1 MMTLTGITQDRYAG
15 RHRRRV
21 VPALAALTG
30 ALLLSSC
37 TNLDVPDTNSPTQ
50 GVLTETPTRQTL
62 ARTAVGIQTQTSL
75 DTPAEIQQWG
85 IYGREL
91 YNLLGNDPRET
102 GEEISGPQD
111 PGGRAGA
118 EWANKY
124 AAIRTIN
131 TYLAAL
137 PKAGLSEAEVS
148 ASQGF
153 ANTLKAWY
161 LHMLAVRSGPT
172 GMPIDVDKPI
182 DAEPAPLVSSQE
194 AMEAA
199 ATLMNQALEQLN
211 AGGGEFPFN
220 FVEGFEGFDTPAT
233 FAKFNRALAAKMLVH
248 RATFYA
254 CASCWAD
261 AATAMSASFVTET
274 GLPVTLKLGVYY
286 GFTSTANET
295 ANPITETLTNN
306 RYWIH
311 PSIITGA
318 QLRPGGQPDLRL
330 TTKVA
335 LAPEPRTL
343 NDLTGTYK
351 PVMYNNASD
360 PTVPDLD
367 ANVPWII
374 NEELLLLR
382 AEIRWNTGDKT
393 GALND
398 INLVRVNAGGL
409 APTLLTAGSTDAG
422 FITELLYNRTYSL
435 MWTQGTRWVD
445 ARRYNRLNTLPLDRP
460 GDVVHPHMLIP
471 SAECDA
477 RGLDV
482 PCSISGG

>member
-1 MMTLTGITQDRYAG
+1 MMTLTGITGPWFATRG
-15 RHRRRV
+15 RHGAAA
-21 VPALAALTG
+21 ALAALSG

-37 TNLDVPDTNSPTQ
+37 ANLDVPDTNSPTQ

-62 ARTAVGIQTQTSL
+62 ARTAVGIQTQVSI
-75 DTPAEIQQWG
+75 DIPAQIQQWG

-124 AAIRTIN
+124 AAIRSIN
-131 TYLAAL
+131 TYLTAL
-137 PKAGLSEAEVS
+137 PKGGLSDAEVS

-153 ANTLKAWY
+153 ANTLKAWH

-172 GMPIDVDKPI
+172 GMPIDVDRPI

-199 ATLMNQALEQLN
+199 SALMDEALTQLN

-233 FAKFNRALAAKMLVH
+233 FAQFNRALAAKMLVH
-248 RATFYA
+248 RATFYG
-254 CASCWAD
+254 CTECWTQ
-261 AATAMSASFVTET
+261 AATAIAASFITEA
-274 GLPVTLKLGVYY
+274 GLPGSLKTGVYY

-295 ANPITETLTNN
+295 ANPVTETLESN

-311 PSIITGA
+311 PSIISGA

-335 LAPEPRTL
+335 LAPAPRTL
-343 NDLTGTYK
+343 NGLTGTYK
-351 PVMYNNASD
+351 PVMYNDPSD

-367 ANVPWII
+367 ANVPWLT

-382 AEIRWNTGDKT
+382 AEIRWNTGDKA
-393 GALND
+393 GAIAD

-409 APTLLTAGSTDAG
+409 APTLLTAASTDDA

-445 ARRYNRLNTLPLDRP
+445 ARRYNRLNTLPLDRQ
-460 GDVVHPHMLIP
+460 GDVVHPNMLIP